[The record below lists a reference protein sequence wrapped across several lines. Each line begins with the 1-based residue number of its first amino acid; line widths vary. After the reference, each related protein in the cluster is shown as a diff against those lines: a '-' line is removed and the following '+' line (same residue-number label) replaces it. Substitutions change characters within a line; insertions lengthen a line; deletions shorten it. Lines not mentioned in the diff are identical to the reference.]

1 MFCHNC
7 GYALPDDAV
16 FCASCGAKMQPRS
29 TAVCASC
36 GAVLPAGAS
45 FCIQCGAVADTAR
58 ALRNAE
64 PVSPIQS
71 GQATSAH
78 SSAPGRTELIG
89 FSARSQSPEILVAAQ
104 KNKRSSIGCMWILVV
119 VPLLGFPAAG
129 LLIEDFPF
137 GESLVIGI
145 GIAAILL
152 VINVIAL
159 RKSRQPAWEGTVV
172 RRYSKKRNERT
183 SKEDSDYRTYM
194 EFTTVIKTD
203 TGKKKTIV
211 ERGSERHMYDY
222 LSEGDRVRFHPA
234 FGTYEKFD
242 KSKDRIIYCNVCSM
256 MNPIQND
263 RCKRCDNL
271 LFK

>member
-1 MFCHNC
+1 MHV
-7 GYALPDDAV
+7 DMVV
-16 FCASCGAKMQPRS
+16 F
-29 TAVCASC
+29 
-36 GAVLPAGAS
+36 
-45 FCIQCGAVADTAR
+45 
-58 ALRNAE
+58 
-64 PVSPIQS
+64 
-71 GQATSAH
+71 
-78 SSAPGRTELIG
+78 
-89 FSARSQSPEILVAAQ
+89 
-104 KNKRSSIGCMWILVV
+104 RSSD
-119 VPLLGFPAAG
+119 FPAAG
-129 LLIEDFPF
+129 LPSRIFRSGSRSF
-137 GESLVIGI
+137 IGI

-256 MNPIQND
+256 MNPIRPTLQT
-263 RCKRCDNL
+263 L
-271 LFK
+271 